1 MSNRVRWMRIR
12 NAVNDRIARIRRDMA
27 EARREIRDKHK
38 ARGFVEWLKRE
49 AEHGNISA
57 IYALRKRGGAVA
69 PALVNIT
76 ARDLRDAKLIASKI
90 AHVTGR
96 GTLFY
101 RAGEDVFRAAEAICR

>member
-57 IYALRKRGGAVA
+57 IYALRKRGSVT